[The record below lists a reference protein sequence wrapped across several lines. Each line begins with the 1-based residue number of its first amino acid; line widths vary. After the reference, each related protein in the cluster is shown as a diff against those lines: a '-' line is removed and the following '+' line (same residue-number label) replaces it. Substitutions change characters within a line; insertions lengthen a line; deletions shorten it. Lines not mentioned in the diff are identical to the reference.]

1 MVEKILI
8 KSIKNGLNLTIYVM
22 ETKPLDLGLLLY
34 KKLSNYT
41 NNI

>member
-34 KKLSNYT
+34 NKLSNYT

>member
-8 KSIKNGLNLTIYVM
+8 KTIKSGLNLSIYIL
-22 ETKPLDLGLLLY
+22 ETKPLDLGILLY
-34 KKLSNYT
+34 NKLSNYT